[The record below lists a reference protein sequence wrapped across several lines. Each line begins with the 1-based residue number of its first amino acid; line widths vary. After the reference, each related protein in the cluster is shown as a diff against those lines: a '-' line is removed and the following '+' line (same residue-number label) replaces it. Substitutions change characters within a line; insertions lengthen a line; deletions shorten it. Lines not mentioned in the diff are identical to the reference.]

1 MVQVL
6 IFVGGVLV
14 GYGFCKL
21 SDVFKGKQNSNE
33 FTTQTFQSH
42 RRSLNENATSQN
54 QNSMRFDLVDISS
67 LAPMMSLYG
76 IEPSAGNCIYL
87 LCSKIKSNTFKKLLD
102 DIVEN
107 TSNGEE
113 FIAFLDKANI
123 DSFIYPN
130 VSDNT
135 GRFYVT
141 KSSIDQL
148 INESGIRNCQL
159 DAYGKIETLINM
171 AYASAI
177 ERLKK
182 NFGSEISRIL
192 KAAEE
197 QKDLTSY
204 YNDLIK
210 EVQVSREFLNS

>member
-6 IFVGGVLV
+6 IFVGGALV
-14 GYGFCKL
+14 GYGLCKL
-21 SDVFKGKQNSNE
+21 SDVFKDKQNSQE
-33 FTTQTFQSH
+33 SASQTLQSH
-42 RRSLNENATSQN
+42 SRSFNEKSTIQN
-54 QNSMRFDLVDISS
+54 RESMRSDLVDISS
-67 LAPMMSLYG
+67 LAPMMKLYG
-76 IEPSAGNCIYL
+76 IDPSAGNSIYL
-87 LCSKIKSNTFKKLLD
+87 LCNKIKSNTFKKQLD
-102 DIVEN
+102 DIVEK

-113 FIAFLDKANI
+113 FISFLDKTNI
-123 DSFIYPN
+123 DSFAYPN
-130 VSDNT
+130 VPDT
-135 GRFYVT
+135 AGMFHVT

-148 INESGIRNCQL
+148 INESGIKNCQL
-159 DAYGKIETLINM
+159 DAYGKIETLINI

-197 QKDLTSY
+197 QTDLTPY

-210 EVQVSREFLNS
+210 EIQVSREFLNS